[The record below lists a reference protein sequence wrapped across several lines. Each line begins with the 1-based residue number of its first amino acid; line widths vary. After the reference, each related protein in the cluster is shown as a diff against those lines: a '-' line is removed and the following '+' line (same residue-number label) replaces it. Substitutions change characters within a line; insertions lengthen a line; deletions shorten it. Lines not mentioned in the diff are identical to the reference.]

1 MTVSRI
7 RGYPTSSNRASSFH
21 LHWGPRDLLSEVSVT
36 IQIAVAPAVAELY
49 FWALQA
55 SFTGLA
61 GISGGAHLGLQWHPS
76 YPASG
81 AVNWGGYARDGS
93 ILEGSESGLP
103 STLGNVNT
111 RDYAWAPEQKYRL
124 RIRRDEPGWWAGEVT
139 NQATNA
145 TTLVRRLR
153 SEGDGLTLAMVW
165 SEVFARCDAPS
176 AVAVWSDPAGVTLDG
191 RPWRPDTYSITYQRE
206 EDGGC
211 SNTDVRVLPDG
222 VGQFT
227 NMARMT
233 PAGSVLSVPS
243 ST

>member
-7 RGYPTSSNRASSFH
+7 RGYPASSNRASSFH
-21 LHWGPRDLLSEVSVT
+21 LHWGPRDVLSEVSVT

-55 SFTGLA
+55 SFTGPS

-93 ILEGSESGLP
+93 ILEGSESVLP

-111 RDYAWAPEQKYRL
+111 RDYPWTPEQKYRL
-124 RIRRDEPGWWAGEVT
+124 RIHGDEPGWWAGEVT
-139 NQATNA
+139 NLATDV
-145 TTLVRRLR
+145 TTMVRRLR
-153 SEGDGLTLAMVW
+153 SDGEGLTLAMVW

-176 AVAVWSDPAGVTLDG
+176 AAAVWSDPAGVTLDG
-191 RPWRPDTYSITYQRE
+191 RPWRPGTYSITYQRE

-211 SNTDVRVLPDG
+211 SNTDVRVLPNG

-227 NMARMT
+227 GVTRTT
-233 PAGSVLSVPS
+233 PPGTVIPIPSVS
-243 ST
+243 